1 MSSIATLLRAL
12 QFLAHRAHNVIKG
25 PTFFEDHKFFGKLYP
40 DYEAAYDDIIERI
53 IGHGTETIS
62 ISKINKTAAEMS
74 SVSPDET
81 KADAFLRIIL
91 KGEKDLCALIEKAA
105 PKATQGT
112 QNLLQGICDNSE
124 KRQYQIKQ
132 RLSLS

>member
-1 MSSIATLLRAL
+1 MNSIATLLRAL

-53 IGHGTETIS
+53 IGFGTETIS

-81 KADAFLRIIL
+81 KADVFLRIIL
-91 KGEKDLCALIEKAA
+91 KGEKDLCDLIDKAT